1 MKLRLRRVLGI
12 AFLMIGVLHFIK
24 ERQFRNIVP
33 HYLPLRKT
41 AVLVTGICEMV
52 IGINLFIKR
61 PSYQLKH
68 WIIAF
73 LWSVLPANIYMARK
87 GLPLGDK
94 QLSKP
99 VLYAR
104 LPMQFVLMYVIR
116 KL

>member
-1 MKLRLRRVLGI
+1 MKSLVRKILGV
-12 AFLMIGVLHFIK
+12 AFFMIGVLHFTK

-41 AVLVTGICEMV
+41 AVLITGVCEIV
-52 IGINLFIKR
+52 IGILMFMKR
-61 PSYQLKH
+61 PSYTLKH

-87 GLPLGDK
+87 ELPLGDK
-94 QLSKP
+94 QLPKSA
-99 VLYAR
+99 LYGR
-104 LPMQFVLMYVIR
+104 IPMQFVLMYIIR